1 MYVIKVNTAYRR
13 YIFSYTFM
21 KTHILYREITCSIK
35 FSTKPYKETSPTMQI
50 LQGAALQH

>member
-35 FSTKPYKETSPTMQI
+35 LSTKPHKEMSPTMQI
-50 LQGAALQH
+50 LQGAALGH